1 MKKLLIAIIILVA
14 ASFATA
20 GPPAIPPQSATGSGV
35 STYAE
40 IEALADYPAVV
51 VSEGTI
57 TADHAT
63 CWNDD
68 GTAVIS
74 CGAPVNMAESIA
86 TGLLYYNSV
95 SGEVENAPASLN
107 LVTTGYVDA
116 GVLVTKSTDAT
127 ITVSGMNIFY
137 VNADDDAIAFNLPA
151 AATNKAY
158 CFANA
163 LYARAITVNPD
174 DADYIINGTTA
185 GGAGKHIV
193 STGAKDEMI
202 CVVGIDASYWRVTT
216 KVGTWA
222 LEE

>member
-1 MKKLLIAIIILVA
+1 MNKIFCIIVSILLSTGVA
-14 ASFATA
+14 SAQLSF
-20 GPPAIPPQSATGSGV
+20 TGGGV

-40 IEALADYPAVV
+40 IEALADYPTDIVKLSGSPDAGDIAVFTSGGDV
-51 VSEGTI
+51 ESGGALV
-57 TADHAT
+57 AM
-63 CWNDD
+63 DD
-68 GTAVIS
+68 D
-74 CGAPVNMAESIA
+74 IA

-107 LVTTGYVDA
+107 FVTTGYIDG
-116 GVLVTKSTDAT
+116 GVLVSKVTDAT
-127 ITVSGMNIFY
+127 ITVSGMSIFY

-163 LYARAITVNPD
+163 LYAQAITVNPD

-202 CVVGIDASYWRVTT
+202 CVVGIDAEYWRVTT

>member
-1 MKKLLIAIIILVA
+1 MKKLIFLIVLLFPVWAFGQINV
-14 ASFATA
+14 S
-20 GPPAIPPQSATGSGV
+20 GGGGGGV
-35 STYAE
+35 SAWTE

-51 VSEGTI
+51 ISEGTI

-68 GTAVIS
+68 GTAIIA
-74 CGAPVNMAESIA
+74 CGAKVALDGDIV
-86 TGLLYYNSV
+86 TGLLYWNSV
-95 SGEVENAPASLN
+95 SGEVENPPASLN
-107 LVTTGYVDA
+107 FITTGYVDA

-127 ITVSGMNIFY
+127 ITVSGMSIFY

-202 CVVGIDASYWRVTT
+202 CVVGIDAEYWRVTT